1 MVFIVINIS
10 GCTHYYYVP
19 NTHNVPLFQ
28 EKDEIRFSIGSST
41 SGTGTGTELQ
51 GAYAITNKIG
61 IIANVGFTENS
72 GIGELGEGHFFELGA
87 GYFKPLGKNLV
98 FESYGGLG
106 FGKTEHLYAN
116 FTTASM
122 NISRYFVQPSFGF
135 TSKYFDAVISSR
147 IAILNYSNIEV
158 ESNIPQFDMDQIN
171 IIQNNKSSALFE
183 PAIIIRGGW
192 KYVKLQFQYVRST
205 NLTSSNFPQL
215 HYNFNISLYF
225 SFAEKFQS
233 HNQQGEN
240 TGEITPD

>member
-1 MVFIVINIS
+1 MKILFGKSIKSLLMVFIVINIS

-19 NTHNVPLFQ
+19 NTHNIPLFQ

-41 SGTGTGTELQ
+41 SGDIIGGGSGTELQ

-61 IIANVGFTENS
+61 IIANVGFTKNS
-72 GIGELGEGHFFELGA
+72 SGGEWGKGHFFELGA
-87 GYFKPLGKNLV
+87 GYFKPLGKNLI

-106 FGKTEHLYAN
+106 IGKTEHLYPN

-135 TSKYFDAVISSR
+135 TSEYFDAVISSR

-158 ESNIPQFDMDQIN
+158 EGFPIFEIN

-215 HYNFNISLYF
+215 DEIYNLTLYF

-233 HNQQGEN
+233 Q
-240 TGEITPD
+240 

>member
-1 MVFIVINIS
+1 
-10 GCTHYYYVP
+10 
-19 NTHNVPLFQ
+19 
-28 EKDEIRFSIGSST
+28 
-41 SGTGTGTELQ
+41 
-51 GAYAITNKIG
+51 
-61 IIANVGFTENS
+61 
-72 GIGELGEGHFFELGA
+72 
-87 GYFKPLGKNLV
+87 
-98 FESYGGLG
+98 
-106 FGKTEHLYAN
+106 
-116 FTTASM
+116 M

-158 ESNIPQFDMDQIN
+158 EGFPIFEIN

-215 HYNFNISLYF
+215 DEIYNLTLYF

-233 HNQQGEN
+233 Q
-240 TGEITPD
+240 